1 MTKLGLQL
9 RGRIFNFQSSM
20 LLANSFTTSVWTQL
34 ERNQNQASCLTN
46 LWKRTLD
53 PNCTLNTKTSLTPP
67 YSSQASSLSICT
79 KTCLISSAISKTW
92 QTVWTPSVIKII
104 SPAKLTT
111 ASPCNKRSTTW
122 INSPAW
128 YVPKPSQTLICT
140 AQKPTSLQTIIPE
153 VTVLFIKCSSLTIS
167 NTSGH
172 WKPTN
177 KPCVTLWKI
186 INCMKTISSLRT
198 YSSEVRLTHS

>member
-9 RGRIFNFQSSM
+9 RVRIFNFQSSM

-53 PNCTLNTKTSLTPP
+53 PNCTS
-67 YSSQASSLSICT
+67 
-79 KTCLISSAISKTW
+79 
-92 QTVWTPSVIKII
+92 SVIKII
-104 SPAKLTT
+104 SRAKLTT